1 MRKFLFV
8 VLHLVFISDVW
19 AVCQPTTN
27 VLQNRSAPDHNEYL
41 YADTRQREIRQNGG
55 QGEAYLCGYEDRG
68 GCAVGE
74 MFVLENAAVGA
85 DSYNRLAVYT
95 CSGGGDN
102 YYWTTALVKEKCFL
116 SVSDQAGYIQNLSL
130 YKVGND
136 YCKVVD
142 RSLNDFD
149 RIITYLE
156 EEDIN
161 KNLQLK
167 DIWEELGGLKGQ
179 IKTEAEFVEAVE
191 EIISQSSLNET
202 QMTEVVF
209 VINQAI
215 SNLGLD
221 SKFKNITDSIN
232 ALNNRMNDFD
242 RIITYLEKE
251 DINKNLQ
258 LKDIWEELNGLKGQ
272 IKTEAEFVEAVEEII
287 SQSSLNET
295 QMTEVVF
302 IINQTI
308 SNLGLEEKFK
318 NISIDIEGIKE
329 AIAYNNDMID
339 QLFQDLK
346 TVDTNL
352 NQEITKLQKS
362 INGRPTVAQV
372 NSLIQTA
379 LSSVTLNATQRAEV
393 QKMIEEYAKSLSPEQ
408 KKAVE
413 LLIKTTVNPQF
424 EALKQADATQNKQ
437 NISRDKVH
445 SAMSVLNAFAAGQDA
460 SVWRNADG
468 KFNTARLAS
477 DATAGVILG
486 TAGGLISNKL
496 IKKNQVKKGFEGI
509 GCYVGGQAV
518 AEFGDEF
525 TVGIM

>member
-130 YKVGND
+130 YKAGND
-136 YCKVVD
+136 YCKAVD

-161 KNLQLK
+161 KNAQLK
-167 DIWEELGGLKGQ
+167 DIWEELDGLKGQ
-179 IKTEAEFVEAVE
+179 IKTEAEFVKAVE

-209 VINQAI
+209 V
-215 SNLGLD
+215 
-221 SKFKNITDSIN
+221 
-232 ALNNRMNDFD
+232 
-242 RIITYLEKE
+242 
-251 DINKNLQ
+251 
-258 LKDIWEELNGLKGQ
+258 
-272 IKTEAEFVEAVEEII
+272 
-287 SQSSLNET
+287 
-295 QMTEVVF
+295 
-302 IINQTI
+302 INQTI

-329 AIAYNNDMID
+329 AIAYNNDMIE

-408 KKAVE
+408 KKEVE
-413 LLIKTTVNPQF
+413 ILIKTTVNPQF